1 MPQPAKLIE
10 LPTPNPKRMMKT
22 ARAIGYGLAVATLLW
37 VWSWAEWRVRHE
49 GEERLRE
56 LARPAEVEC
65 QHWYI
70 GWRGE

>member
-1 MPQPAKLIE
+1 
-10 LPTPNPKRMMKT
+10 MMKT

-56 LARPAEVEC
+56 LARPAEIEC
-65 QHWYI
+65 RHWYI
-70 GWRGE
+70 GWQGQ